1 VTAPVIDRA
10 HAEPRPPGWALV
22 GGLLAGVLTFNGL
35 LSFAVE
41 VLYLPTYIGSVPF
54 PISAAFAAV
63 GNILLVMGMGS
74 VVSRPAPMA
83 LPVLAWL
90 VGFVICLSS
99 GPGGDVMLTND
110 WTTPL
115 FLACGVVPV
124 GWYLFWR
131 GFLRPARAARL
142 SPRPSE
148 R

>member
-1 VTAPVIDRA
+1 MTAPVTDTAR
-10 HAEPRPPGWALV
+10 AEPRPAGWALA
-22 GGLLAGVLTFNGL
+22 GGLLAGLLVFNGL

-41 VLYLPTYIGSVPF
+41 VLYLPTYLGSVPF

-63 GNILLVMGMGS
+63 VNILLAMGMGTI
-74 VVSRPAPMA
+74 VSRPAAMA

-90 VGFVICLSS
+90 IGFVICLSP
-99 GPGGDVMLTND
+99 GPGGDVILTND

-115 FLACGVVPV
+115 FLACGIVPV

-131 GFLRPARAARL
+131 GFMRPARQAARKET
-142 SPRPSE
+142 R